1 MIAQMELYDYF
12 DKQVWNK
19 PLRLCELYGGIG
31 SQHKALT
38 NLGVEISEHY
48 LVEVDI
54 NATISYAAIHCD
66 LNSHLDDE
74 VPSDSDMIEYL
85 RQFNFWSNE
94 KPYDVAKLP
103 KVKLKTL
110 YLAQQLSN
118 NLGDVYQLDDL
129 PPVDLITWSTPCQ
142 DFSNAGLKKG
152 FDGAKGG
159 LTFITLELFRKLSH
173 KPTFLL
179 FENVPMIVSEVFR
192 DGFNRMLIELDAL
205 GYENIVMKLNAK
217 DYGIPQNRD
226 RVFVLSIRKDYHANY
241 SSPKPIEL
249 QLRLKDMLQD
259 EVDERYY
266 LSDIQVKQL
275 QDAKFESMGIE
286 RVNNQDGVCNTIT
299 TMGGGNREPFI
310 HIPEDNN
317 KGYCEA
323 YEGDGVYID
332 RPHQKRGVV
341 QSGMIQ
347 TLSTTPQSDVGVISN
362 DLRIRKLTPLET
374 WRLMGFDDEDFAKA
388 EQHHSNSALYKQAG
402 NSIVVQV
409 LEHILKGVFHEP
421 DTV

>member
-103 KVKLKTL
+103 KAKLKTL

-192 DGFNRMLIELDAL
+192 DGFNRMLIELDEL

-266 LSDIQVKQL
+266 LSDIQMKQYTRC
-275 QDAKFESMGIE
+275 QWI
-286 RVNNQDGVCNTIT
+286 
-299 TMGGGNREPFI
+299 
-310 HIPEDNN
+310 
-317 KGYCEA
+317 
-323 YEGDGVYID
+323 
-332 RPHQKRGVV
+332 
-341 QSGMIQ
+341 
-347 TLSTTPQSDVGVISN
+347 
-362 DLRIRKLTPLET
+362 
-374 WRLMGFDDEDFAKA
+374 
-388 EQHHSNSALYKQAG
+388 
-402 NSIVVQV
+402 
-409 LEHILKGVFHEP
+409 
-421 DTV
+421 

>member
-103 KVKLKTL
+103 KAKLKTL

-192 DGFNRMLIELDAL
+192 DGFNRMLIELDEL

-266 LSDIQVKQL
+266 LSDKMMEYMTSMDDRNGFVRG
-275 QDAKFESMGIE
+275 DRFNPHNVESE
-286 RVNNQDGVCNTIT
+286 YAFAIT
-299 TMGGGNREPFI
+299 TNTGNRVTDNSLLQ
-310 HIPEDNN
+310 IP
-317 KGYCEA
+317 
-323 YEGDGVYID
+323 
-332 RPHQKRGVV
+332 
-341 QSGMIQ
+341 
-347 TLSTTPQSDVGVISN
+347 
-362 DLRIRKLTPLET
+362 
-374 WRLMGFDDEDFAKA
+374 
-388 EQHHSNSALYKQAG
+388 
-402 NSIVVQV
+402 
-409 LEHILKGVFHEP
+409 
-421 DTV
+421 

>member
-74 VPSDSDMIEYL
+74 VPSDIDMIAYL
-85 RQFNFWSNE
+85 RPFNFWSNE
-94 KPYDVAKLP
+94 NPYDVAKLP
-103 KVKLKTL
+103 KAKLKTL

-192 DGFNRMLIELDAL
+192 DGFNRMLIELDEL

-259 EVDERYY
+259 EVDERFY
-266 LSDIQVKQL
+266 LSDKMINFLYKNNKKQEE
-275 QDAKFESMGIE
+275 QKNGFRFTPKKDAMVAKS
-286 RVNNQDGVCNTIT
+286 IT
-299 TMGGGNREPFI
+299 TLSGNRPDDNFVI
-310 HIPEDNN
+310 ISEDNS
-317 KGYCEA
+317 KGYC
-323 YEGDGVYID
+323 
-332 RPHQKRGVV
+332 R
-341 QSGMIQ
+341 S
-347 TLSTTPQSDVGVISN
+347 L
-362 DLRIRKLTPLET
+362 
-374 WRLMGFDDEDFAKA
+374 
-388 EQHHSNSALYKQAG
+388 
-402 NSIVVQV
+402 
-409 LEHILKGVFHEP
+409 
-421 DTV
+421 